1 MTERHERR
9 FLGVWIPKEIWLSE
23 ELTLQEKAFLAEIQ
37 SLDNEDGCYASNGYF
52 AKFFDLSKTRVS
64 LVIKSLVEK
73 EYVTS
78 EIQYKEGT
86 KEILKRVL
94 KVCYIPPLTKV
105 KDPYLRKLKDPP
117 QGKLKGIN
125 TYNSTEDKKDKQYSP
140 EIVEFVKTFQ
150 KYVSGV
156 HGVKAP
162 KVTDSLLRKGED
174 TVDKLIRLD
183 GFTIDQVRD
192 SLRWAVKDDF
202 WSKNVLSLASLRKK
216 SKNNDLTKMQN
227 IFASWERNAGQ
238 GATPQG
244 PEYITDQTDLYGNG

>member
-73 EYVTS
+73 KYVTS

-105 KDPYLRKLKDPP
+105 KDPSLRNLKDPP
-117 QGKLKGIN
+117 QGKLKDNN
-125 TYNSTEDKKDKQYSP
+125 TGNSTEDKKHSP
-140 EIVEFVKTFQ
+140 DIVKFVQTFQ
-150 KYVSGV
+150 DYVSEV

-174 TVDKLIRLD
+174 VIDKLIRLD
-183 GFTIDQVRD
+183 GFTLDQVRN

-202 WSKNVLSLASLRKK
+202 WAKNVLSLASLRKK

-238 GATPQG
+238 GTTTQG